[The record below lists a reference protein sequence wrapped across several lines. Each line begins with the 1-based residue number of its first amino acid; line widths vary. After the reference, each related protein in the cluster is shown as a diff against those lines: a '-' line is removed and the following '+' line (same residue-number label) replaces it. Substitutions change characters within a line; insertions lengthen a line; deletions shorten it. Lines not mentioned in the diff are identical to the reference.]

1 VVSSL
6 KKLGYTFDF
15 RELLQQETL
24 MRDRLG
30 PYRVDMQGAC
40 ENPDDVVGQR
50 MPALADYLRLR
61 GERHC

>member
-15 RELLQQETL
+15 RDLLEQETL

-30 PYRVDMQGAC
+30 PYRAEMQAAC
-40 ENPDDVVGQR
+40 ENPDDV
-50 MPALADYLRLR
+50 LASIRR
-61 GERHC
+61 QARRVVR